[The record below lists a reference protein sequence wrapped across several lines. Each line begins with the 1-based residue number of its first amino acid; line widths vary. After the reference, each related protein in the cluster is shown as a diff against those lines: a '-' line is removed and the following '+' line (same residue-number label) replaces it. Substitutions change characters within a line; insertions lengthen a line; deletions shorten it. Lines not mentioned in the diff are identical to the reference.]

1 MQCIE
6 KDILKDILLV
16 KYKVLQP
23 LEIPIEFVFMDIIYN
38 LDANCRNGVL
48 FSHLYLS

>member
-16 KYKVLQP
+16 KYKVLHP
-23 LEIPIEFVFMDIIYN
+23 GNTDRFVFMDIIYN